1 MNSSVLIISAVFPPE
16 PIVSAKLSEDIANGL
31 VEHDIK
37 VIVLHPRP
45 TRPYGFEFNIT
56 KKKALLYEEVVL
68 QTYVCPKSNFLRR
81 FYSKMIRDKYL
92 EYEVNKEHYTF

>member
-45 TRPYGFEFNIT
+45 TRPYGF
-56 KKKALLYEEVVL
+56 
-68 QTYVCPKSNFLRR
+68 
-81 FYSKMIRDKYL
+81 
-92 EYEVNKEHYTF
+92 

>member
-56 KKKALLYEEVVL
+56 KKKHFYMRRLYFKLMCVL
-68 QTYVCPKSNFLRR
+68 NLISGE
-81 FYSKMIRDKYL
+81 II
-92 EYEVNKEHYTF
+92 